1 MKLKKQ
7 DIVKLIH
14 LKVITNTGEI
24 LSNWVN
30 VCKLNQLKKGEMIDF
45 DYDDKKILLANLDG
59 KIYASD
65 RICTHA
71 DADLSTGILT
81 EEGVTCPLHLSTF
94 NLKTGMPENLPAEL
108 PLKIYNVKIE
118 QNEIY
123 IEVN

>member
-1 MKLKKQ
+1 MKKQ

-45 DYDDKKILLANLDG
+45 DYNDKKILLANLDG

-94 NLKTGMPENLPAEL
+94 NLKTGVPENLPAEL

>member
-1 MKLKKQ
+1 MKKQ

-45 DYDDKKILLANLDG
+45 DYQDKKILLANLDG

-94 NLKTGMPENLPAEL
+94 NLKTGVPENLPAET

>member
-1 MKLKKQ
+1 MRSLSKW
-7 DIVKLIH
+7 
-14 LKVITNTGEI
+14 IT
-24 LSNWVN
+24 
-30 VCKLNQLKKGEMIDF
+30 VCKTSQLKKGEMLDF
-45 DYDDKKILLANLDG
+45 DHDDKKILIANLDG

-71 DADLSTGILT
+71 DADLSTGILA
-81 EEGVTCPLHLSTF
+81 EDGVTCPLHLSTF
-94 NLKTGMPENLPAEL
+94 NLKTGVPENLPAEV

>member
-1 MKLKKQ
+1 M
-7 DIVKLIH
+7 
-14 LKVITNTGEI
+14 KVITSTGEN
-24 LSNWVN
+24 LSKWVS
-30 VCKLNQLKKGEMIDF
+30 VCKSSQLKKGEMLDF
-45 DYDDKKILLANLDG
+45 DYEEKKILLANLDG

-65 RICTHA
+65 RTCTHA

-94 NLKTGMPENLPAEL
+94 NLKTGVPENLPAEI

>member
-1 MKLKKQ
+1 LKKQ
-7 DIVKLIH
+7 DTVKLIH

-30 VCKLNQLKKGEMIDF
+30 VCKLNQLKKGEMTDF
-45 DYDDKKILLANLDG
+45 DYEDKKILLANLDG

-71 DADLSTGILT
+71 DADLSNGILT

-94 NLKTGMPENLPAEL
+94 NLKTGVPENLPAEI

>member
-1 MKLKKQ
+1 M
-7 DIVKLIH
+7 KLIH

-24 LSNWVN
+24 LSDWVN

-45 DYDDKKILLANLDG
+45 DYKDKKILLANLDG

-94 NLKTGMPENLPAEL
+94 NLKTGVPENLPAEV

>member
-1 MKLKKQ
+1 MKA
-7 DIVKLIH
+7 
-14 LKVITNTGEI
+14 ITNTGEN
-24 LSNWVN
+24 LSKWVS
-30 VCKLNQLKKGEMIDF
+30 VCKSSQLKKGEMIDF
-45 DYDDKKILLANLDG
+45 DYEDKKILVANLDG

-94 NLKTGMPENLPAEL
+94 NLKTGVPENLPAEI

>member
-1 MKLKKQ
+1 LKKQ

-45 DYDDKKILLANLDG
+45 DYNDKKILLANLDG

-94 NLKTGMPENLPAEL
+94 NLKTGVPENLPAEL

>member
-1 MKLKKQ
+1 MNNSRLCLKLKKQ
-7 DIVKLIH
+7 DIARLTH
-14 LKVITNTGEI
+14 LKVITNTGDN

-30 VCKLNQLKKGEMIDF
+30 VCKSSQLKKGEMLDF
-45 DYDDKKILLANLDG
+45 DYKDKKILVANLDG

-94 NLKTGMPENLPAEL
+94 NLRLVSQKIFQ
-108 PLKIYNVKIE
+108 LKYHSKSTMLK
-118 QNEIY
+118 
-123 IEVN
+123 

>member
-1 MKLKKQ
+1 LKKQ
-7 DIVKLIH
+7 DIGKLTH
-14 LKVITNTGEI
+14 LKAITNTGEI

-45 DYDDKKILLANLDG
+45 DYKDKKILLANLDG
-59 KIYASD
+59 KIHASD

-94 NLKTGMPENLPAEL
+94 NLKTGVPENLPAEV

>member
-1 MKLKKQ
+1 MKKQ

-24 LSNWVN
+24 LSNWIN

-45 DYDDKKILLANLDG
+45 DYEDKKILLANLDG
-59 KIYASD
+59 KLYASD

-94 NLKTGMPENLPAEL
+94 NLKTGVPANLPAEI

>member
-1 MKLKKQ
+1 MSK
-7 DIVKLIH
+7 
-14 LKVITNTGEI
+14 
-24 LSNWVN
+24 WVN
-30 VCKLNQLKKGEMIDF
+30 VCKTSQLKKGEMLDF
-45 DYDDKKILLANLDG
+45 DYGDKKILLANLDG

-94 NLKTGMPENLPAEL
+94 NLKTGVPENLPAET

>member
-1 MKLKKQ
+1 MQ
-7 DIVKLIH
+7 
-14 LKVITNTGEI
+14 VITSIGET
-24 LSNWVN
+24 LSQWVKA
-30 VCKLNQLKKGEMIDF
+30 CKLEQLNKGEMYSF
-45 DYDDKKILLANLDG
+45 DYQGKKILLANIAG

-65 RICTHA
+65 RTCTHA
-71 DADLSTGILT
+71 EADLSSGFLT

-94 NLKTGMPENLPAEL
+94 NLKTGAPENLPAEV

>member
-1 MKLKKQ
+1 LKKQ
-7 DIVKLIH
+7 DIVKPTL

-30 VCKLNQLKKGEMIDF
+30 VCKLNNLKKGEMVDF
-45 DYDDKKILLANLDG
+45 DYNDKKILLANLDG

-94 NLKTGMPENLPAEL
+94 NLKTGVPENLPAEI